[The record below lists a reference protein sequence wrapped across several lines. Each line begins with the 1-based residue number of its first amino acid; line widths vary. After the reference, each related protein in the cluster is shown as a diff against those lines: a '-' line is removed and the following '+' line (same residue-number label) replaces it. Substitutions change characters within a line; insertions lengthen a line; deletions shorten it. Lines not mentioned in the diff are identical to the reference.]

1 MGSAARRG
9 VRATRGRRSS
19 PAGQTLVEFA
29 LVLLVFMLVTLGLL
43 DGMRVIFYY
52 SQIQEAAR
60 AGARWATVQVGR
72 DVNGSPQ
79 WGTFNDPGNA
89 PGVYTACH
97 SAGCTYTPFGG
108 TAASTGALSNTVVN
122 AIGHTTTAV
131 DLSQATINIT
141 TTIPATATEVLQV
154 DSQLTNVPVTV
165 TVQYPFTPILGMVFG
180 GVTINLKGSSTMLHE

>member
-1 MGSAARRG
+1 M
-9 VRATRGRRSS
+9 
-19 PAGQTLVEFA
+19 EFA

-97 SAGCTYTPFGG
+97 STGCTYTPVGG

-122 AIGHTTTAV
+122 AVGHTTTAV

-141 TTIPATATEVLQV
+141 TTIPATATELLQV

-180 GVTINLKGSSTMLHE
+180 GITIDLKGSSTMLHE